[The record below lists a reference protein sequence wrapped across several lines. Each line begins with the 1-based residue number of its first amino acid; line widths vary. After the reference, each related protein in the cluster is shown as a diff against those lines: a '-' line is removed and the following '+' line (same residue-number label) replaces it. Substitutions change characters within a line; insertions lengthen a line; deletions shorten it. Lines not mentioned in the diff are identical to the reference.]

1 MASVSATATNTIS
14 PDVLT
19 AINGSGGTGK
29 SSAAADGQD
38 RFLKLLTTQLRNQ
51 DPLNPMDNA
60 QMTSQLAQISTVDGI
75 AKLNATLEKLVGS
88 QQGSEA
94 LQAAALVGRDV
105 LVDGRNLQIA
115 GAGASAGVELGSA
128 ADKVSVNIVDANGL
142 TVRTLSLGAL
152 DAGTH
157 RFAWD
162 GKSDSGAQVA
172 DGAYTMQV
180 QALKGNTAVV
190 AGALQISRVAS
201 VVRETSGVSLDLGA
215 QGRIGLDDVK
225 EIL

>member
-1 MASVSATATNTIS
+1 MATVSATSNTLS
-14 PDVLT
+14 PDVLA
-19 AINGSGGTGK
+19 AINGSGNGTR
-29 SSAAADGQD
+29 SSTAADGQD

-75 AKLNATLEKLVGS
+75 AKLNATLERLVGS

-105 LVDGRNLQIA
+105 MVNGAKLQIA
-115 GAGASAGVELGSA
+115 GAGASGGIELQSS
-128 ADKVSVNIVDANGL
+128 ADKVSLSIVDANGL

-172 DGAYTMQV
+172 DGAYTMKV
-180 QALKGNTAVV
+180 QALRGNTAV
-190 AGALQISRVAS
+190 AAEALQISRVTS

-215 QGRIGLDDVK
+215 QGRIGLDDIK

>member
-1 MASVSATATNTIS
+1 MASVNATSTNTIS
-14 PDVLT
+14 PDLL
-19 AINGSGGTGK
+19 ASINGTGGTTK
-29 SSAAADGQD
+29 SGAAADGQD
-38 RFLKLLTTQLRNQ
+38 RFLKLLTTQLKNQ

-75 AKLNATLEKLVGS
+75 NKLNATLEMLVGS

-94 LQAAALVGRDV
+94 LQAATLVGRDV
-105 LVDGRNLQIA
+105 LTGGKTLQIA
-115 GAGASAGVELGSA
+115 GAGTSAGVELAGA
-128 ADKVSVNIVDANGL
+128 ADKVNVTIKDANGL

-162 GKSDSGAQVA
+162 GKSDSGAQVV
-172 DGAYTMQV
+172 DGAYTMDV
-180 QALKGNTAVV
+180 QASKGTTAIT
-190 AGALQISRVAS
+190 ASALQISRVAS

-215 QGRIGLDDVK
+215 QGRIGLADIK

>member
-1 MASVSATATNTIS
+1 MASLSATTAKALS
-14 PDVLT
+14 PELLA
-19 AINGSGGTGK
+19 AINGSGSAGK
-29 SSAAADGQD
+29 ANAAEGQD

-105 LVDGRNLQIA
+105 LVNGTKLQIA
-115 GAGASAGVELGSA
+115 GAGAGGGIELKSP
-128 ADKVSVNIVDANGL
+128 ADKVSVAIVDANGL

-152 DAGTH
+152 EAGSH

-162 GKSDSGAQVA
+162 GKADSGEQVA
-172 DGAYTMQV
+172 DGAYTMKL
-180 QALKGNTAVV
+180 QASMGGTAVT
-190 AGALQISRVAS
+190 ASALQISRVAS
-201 VVRETSGVSLDLGA
+201 VVRETSGVRLDLGA
-215 QGRIGLDDVK
+215 EGRIGLDEVK

>member
-1 MASVSATATNTIS
+1 MASVSATSTNTLS
-14 PDVLT
+14 PDVLN
-19 AINGSGGTGK
+19 AINGAAGDTKG
-29 SSAAADGQD
+29 SAAADGQD

-75 AKLNATLEKLVGS
+75 TKLNATLEQLVGS
-88 QQGSEA
+88 QQGTEA

-105 LVDGRNLQIA
+105 LVSGKNLQVA
-115 GAGASAGVELGSA
+115 GAGASAGVELASA
-128 ADKVSVNIVDANGL
+128 ADKVSVTIVDANGL

-152 DAGTH
+152 GAGAH

-162 GKSDSGAQVA
+162 GRSDSGAQVA
-172 DGAYTMQV
+172 DGAYTIKV
-180 QALKGNTAVV
+180 QALKGNTAVT
-190 AGALQISRVAS
+190 ADALQISRVAS
-201 VVRETSGVSLDLGA
+201 VVRGTSGVSLDLGA
-215 QGRIGLDDVK
+215 QGRIGLADVK

>member
-1 MASVSATATNTIS
+1 MASVSATSTNTIS
-14 PDVLT
+14 ADLLAT
-19 AINGSGGTGK
+19 INGSSGTTK
-29 SSAAADGQD
+29 SSTAADGQD

-94 LQAAALVGRDV
+94 LQAAVLVGRDV
-105 LVDGRNLQIA
+105 LVSGNKLQVA
-115 GAGASAGVELGSA
+115 GAGAGGGVELQSA
-128 ADKVSVNIVDANGL
+128 ADKVNVTIVDANGL
-142 TVRTLSLGAL
+142 TVRTLSLGGL
-152 DAGTH
+152 EAGNH

-172 DGAYTMQV
+172 DGAYTMKV
-180 QALKGNTAVV
+180 QALKGNTAVD
-190 AGALQISRVAS
+190 ASALQISRVAS